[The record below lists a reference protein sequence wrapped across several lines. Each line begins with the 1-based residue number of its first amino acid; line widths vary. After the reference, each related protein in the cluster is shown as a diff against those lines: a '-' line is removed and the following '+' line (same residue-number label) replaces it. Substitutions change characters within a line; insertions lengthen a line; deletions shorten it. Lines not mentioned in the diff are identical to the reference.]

1 MRNIEQGLKCGSP
14 LHRFLLPHDGLYG
27 IEDKLAA
34 ETGVDAE
41 VVVVSVAPDLVGVV
55 AIVAAAASVG
65 AGDGAAGFAFV
76 QVLGIHD
83 ALHAV
88 FDRGVQ
94 EEADAAV
101 VIAQDIVGAATDD
114 DAVAAA
120 GAVFHGLGLGFK
132 DGVLRCVFM
141 GVHVGL
147 IHQVVDEVAEHA
159 LFIFAHIIFGKAGE
173 SGDLGD
179 HFSVVKIKAELQRQ
193 ILADGMA
200 AAAVLPADGDDPA
213 AVLHLC
219 IGWND
224 VALDFGD
231 GAVEKVDLA
240 TKEPR
245 DVANEEGGDNGAFAD
260 AVEAMGEHKREH
272 NGNDGHADVVGDF
285 GIAKIGV
292 PGGGN
297 RAHKGFAGK
306 HGDVGEHLKIHTK
319 AEDDA
324 ACQQEK
330 DLFNIQIQAHIFYKH
345 AGEIDGVAKDDAY
358 RDLQRVLK
366 LEIAPQDEELR
377 KHHEHIHGDGKFA
390 EAERK
395 IEAQHIRHG
404 RDRRGAE
411 IGFGD
416 DADAERI
423 DKDTD
428 EKQNVTF

>member
-1 MRNIEQGLKCGSP
+1 MVG
-14 LHRFLLPHDGLYG
+14 
-27 IEDKLAA
+27 
-34 ETGVDAE
+34 
-41 VVVVSVAPDLVGVV
+41 VAPGLVCVV
-55 AIVAAAASVG
+55 IIVIGAAAVG
-65 AGDGAAGFAFV
+65 AGDGGAGLCF
-76 QVLGIHD
+76 IHIFCADD
-83 ALHAV
+83 ARYTALEG
-88 FDRGVQ
+88 RVQ

-101 VIAQDIVGAATDD
+101 VIAQDIIGAAADD
-114 DAVAAA
+114 DAVAASGKIA
-120 GAVFHGLGLGFK
+120 DDFCLSAEDDVLWRIVAVGI
-132 DGVLRCVFM
+132 D
-141 GVHVGL
+141 VHLVEK
-147 IHQVVDEVAEHA
+147 IVDEVAAHA
-159 LFIFAHIIFGKAGE
+159 FLVFLDVVFGIAGDA
-173 SGDLGD
+173 GGLGD
-179 HFSVVKIKAELQRQ
+179 DLLVVKIKAELEGE
-193 ILADGMA
+193 ILTNGMA
-200 AAAVLPADGDDPA
+200 AAAVLTADGDHPA

-231 GAVEKVDLA
+231 GAVENVDLA
-240 TKEPR
+240 TKEPS
-245 DVANEEGGDNGAFAD
+245 DIADEKSGDEGAFAN
-260 AVEAMGEHKREH
+260 AVESVCKHERKHDGD
-272 NGNDGHADVVGDF
+272 DGHGDVVGDL
-285 GIAKIGV
+285 GVAKIGV
-292 PGGGN
+292 PGGADG
-297 RAHKGFAGK
+297 AHEGFAGK

-330 DLFNIQIQAHIFYKH
+330 DLFNIQIQAHVFYKN
-345 AGEIDGVAKDDAY
+345 AGKIDGIAKDDAD

-366 LEIAPQDEELR
+366 LKIAPENDELR

-390 EAERK
+390 EAEGK

>member
-1 MRNIEQGLKCGSP
+1 MVG
-14 LHRFLLPHDGLYG
+14 
-27 IEDKLAA
+27 
-34 ETGVDAE
+34 
-41 VVVVSVAPDLVGVV
+41 VAPSLVGVV
-55 AIVAAAASVG
+55 IIVIGAAAVG
-65 AGDGAAGFAFV
+65 AGLCFVHIFCADDARYAALEGC
-76 QVLGIHD
+76 
-83 ALHAV
+83 
-88 FDRGVQ
+88 VQ

-101 VIAQDIVGAATDD
+101 VIAQDIIGAATDD
-114 DAVAAA
+114 DAVAASGKIA
-120 GAVFHGLGLGFK
+120 DDFCLSAE
-132 DGVLRCVFM
+132 DDVLRCV
-141 GVHVGL
+141 VAVGIDIHL
-147 IHQVVDEVAEHA
+147 IEKIVDEVAAHA
-159 LFIFAHIIFGKAGE
+159 LLVFLDVVFGIAGDA
-173 SGDLGD
+173 GGLGD
-179 HFSVVKIKAELQRQ
+179 DLLVVKIKAELEGE
-193 ILADGMA
+193 ILTNGMA
-200 AAAVLPADGDDPA
+200 AAAVLTADGDHPA

-231 GAVEKVDLA
+231 GAVENVDLA
-240 TKEPR
+240 TKEPS
-245 DVANEEGGDNGAFAD
+245 DIADEKSGDEGAFAN
-260 AVEAMGEHKREH
+260 AVESVCKHERKHDGD
-272 NGNDGHADVVGDF
+272 DGHGDVVGDL
-285 GIAKIGV
+285 GVAKIGV
-292 PGGGN
+292 PGGADG
-297 RAHKGFAGK
+297 AHEGFSGK

-330 DLFNIQIQAHIFYKH
+330 DLFNIQIQAHVFYKN
-345 AGEIDGVAKDDAY
+345 AGKIDGIAKDDAD

-366 LEIAPQDEELR
+366 LKIAPENDELR

-390 EAERK
+390 EAEGK

>member
-1 MRNIEQGLKCGSP
+1 MVPLSVSP
-14 LHRFLLPHDGLYG
+14 LHCFLLLHHFMHGV
-27 IEDKLAA
+27 EDEFAA
-34 ETGVDAE
+34 EGGVDAE
-41 VVVVSVAPDLVGVV
+41 VVVVGVAPGLVGVV
-55 AIVAAAASVG
+55 IIVVGAAAIG
-65 AGDGAAGFAFV
+65 AGDGGAGLCF
-76 QVLGIHD
+76 IHIFCADD
-83 ALHAV
+83 ARYTALE
-88 FDRGVQ
+88 RRVQ

-101 VIAQDIVGAATDD
+101 VIAQDIIGAATDD
-114 DAVAAA
+114 DAVAASGKIA
-120 GAVFHGLGLGFK
+120 DDFCLSAE
-132 DGVLRCVFM
+132 DDVLRCV
-141 GVHVGL
+141 VAVGIDIHL
-147 IHQVVDEVAEHA
+147 IEKIVDEVAAHA
-159 LFIFAHIIFGKAGE
+159 FLVFLDVVFGIAGDA
-173 SGDLGD
+173 GGLGD
-179 HFSVVKIKAELQRQ
+179 DLLVVKIKAELEGE
-193 ILADGMA
+193 ILTNGMA
-200 AAAVLPADGDDPA
+200 AAAVLTADGDHPA

-231 GAVEKVDLA
+231 GAVENVDLA
-240 TKEPR
+240 TKEPS
-245 DVANEEGGDNGAFAD
+245 DIADEKSGDEGAFAN
-260 AVEAMGEHKREH
+260 AVESVRKNERKHDGD
-272 NGNDGHADVVGDF
+272 DGHGDVVGDL
-285 GIAKIGV
+285 GVAKIGV
-292 PGGGN
+292 PGGADG
-297 RAHKGFAGK
+297 AHEGFAGK

-330 DLFNIQIQAHIFYKH
+330 DLFNIQIQAHVFYKN
-345 AGEIDGVAKDDAY
+345 AGKIDGIAKDDAD

-366 LEIAPQDEELR
+366 LKIAPENDELR

-390 EAERK
+390 EAEGK